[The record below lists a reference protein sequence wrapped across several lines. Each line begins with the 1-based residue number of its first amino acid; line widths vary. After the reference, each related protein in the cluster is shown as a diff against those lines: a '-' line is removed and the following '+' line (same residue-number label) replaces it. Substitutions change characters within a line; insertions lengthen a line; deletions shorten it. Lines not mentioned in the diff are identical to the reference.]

1 MQIINNYINGSTL
14 EIKSER
20 FSDVFNPATGKVI
33 SKVGLSSK
41 KEVDIAVKSS
51 KIAFEK
57 WSIMTPL
64 KRSRIMNKFRIL
76 LEDNAEEMAS
86 LISKEH
92 GKVHSDALGEVTRGI
107 EVVEFA
113 CGAPHLLK
121 GEMTLE

>member
-57 WSIMTPL
+57 
-64 KRSRIMNKFRIL
+64 
-76 LEDNAEEMAS
+76 
-86 LISKEH
+86 
-92 GKVHSDALGEVTRGI
+92 
-107 EVVEFA
+107 
-113 CGAPHLLK
+113 
-121 GEMTLE
+121 